1 MVSRAHFLIEL
12 LFWSSHASLIPSTEG
27 GLRMTESIS
36 FRCSLEEKSEESTKK
51 MSMATDPAQFVRNRL
66 SILPIKR
73 IPDAEKLVPN
83 TANVGSFLMKHETK
97 YIGIIGQLGNSE
109 EFNNIVS
116 TIDRHMTIAL
126 TWKANVC
133 DNSSVQRI
141 AYGQHFVQL
150 RNLYETYATDFV
162 ECCRLAKLIEIIFTA
177 S

>member
-1 MVSRAHFLIEL
+1 
-12 LFWSSHASLIPSTEG
+12 
-27 GLRMTESIS
+27 
-36 FRCSLEEKSEESTKK
+36 
-51 MSMATDPAQFVRNRL
+51 MATDPAQFVRKRL
-66 SILPIKR
+66 STLPIKQ
-73 IPDAEKLVPN
+73 IPNVAKFVPD

-116 TIDRHMTIAL
+116 TVDPHMTITL

-150 RNLYETYATDFV
+150 RNLYET
-162 ECCRLAKLIEIIFTA
+162 
-177 S
+177 